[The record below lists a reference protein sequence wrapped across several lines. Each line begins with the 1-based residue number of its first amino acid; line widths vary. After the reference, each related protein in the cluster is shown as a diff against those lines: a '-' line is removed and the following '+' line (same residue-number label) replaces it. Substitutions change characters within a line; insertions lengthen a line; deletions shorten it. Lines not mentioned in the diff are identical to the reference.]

1 MKMLIGVDGSA
12 DSLEAV
18 RQAAELMVPV
28 KDSVAFYYSPV
39 ALRLPATRSSQA
51 QLVEDAR
58 TAMAKAVFERAK
70 SELPSDLRAG
80 SETVIGTRHPKHG
93 LLAAADEVGANLI
106 VVGARG
112 NAGLQ
117 RLLLGSVS
125 RSVVHASKVPVLVAR
140 KRDGL
145 HDKLN
150 VLWAYDAA
158 DRGDAITHY
167 LNQLSWPGRTRAHIL
182 TVMRPQFAGEIPS
195 WLDETAVDSE
205 IRAWRD
211 QWQRE
216 HDAEK
221 QDKQNA
227 LKSLC
232 DRSPAAFLKAECH
245 VAEGHPVDQILRR
258 IADQKIDLVVMG
270 AHVGGAVSRLLLG
283 STSDAVLNQ
292 APCSVLI
299 VREKERP

>member
-1 MKMLIGVDGSA
+1 MKILIGVDGSA

-39 ALRLPATRSSQA
+39 AIRLPATRSSQA
-51 QLVEDAR
+51 HLVEDAR
-58 TAMAKAVFERAK
+58 AAMAKAVFERAT
-70 SELPSDLRAG
+70 SILPSDLRAG
-80 SETVIGTRHPKHG
+80 LETIIGTRHPKHG
-93 LLAAADEVGANLI
+93 LLAAADEVGAGLI

-140 KRDGL
+140 KCDDS

-150 VLWAYDAA
+150 VLVAYDAA
-158 DRGDAITHY
+158 DRGNAITHY
-167 LNQLSWPGRTRAHIL
+167 LNQLSWPARTRAYVL
-182 TVMRPQFAGEIPS
+182 TVVRPQFAGEIPE
-195 WLDETAVDSE
+195 WLEERAADSE
-205 IRAWRD
+205 IRAWGD
-211 QWQRE
+211 QWERE
-216 HDAEK
+216 YAAEK
-221 QDKQNA
+221 QDKQDA
-227 LKSLC
+227 LKALC
-232 DRSPAAFLKAECH
+232 DRLPAAFLKAECH
-245 VAEGHPVDQILRR
+245 VAEGHPVDEILRR
-258 IADQKIDLVVMG
+258 ITDQKIDLVVMG
-270 AHVGGAVSRLLLG
+270 AHIGGAVSRFLLG
-283 STSDAVLNQ
+283 STSDAVLNH

>member
-80 SETVIGTRHPKHG
+80 LETIIGTRPPKHG
-93 LLAAADEVGANLI
+93 LLAAADEVGAGLI

-140 KRDGL
+140 KRDAS
-145 HDKLN
+145 HDGLN

-158 DRGDAITHY
+158 DRGDAVSHF

-211 QWQRE
+211 QWQHE
-216 HDAEK
+216 HEAEK